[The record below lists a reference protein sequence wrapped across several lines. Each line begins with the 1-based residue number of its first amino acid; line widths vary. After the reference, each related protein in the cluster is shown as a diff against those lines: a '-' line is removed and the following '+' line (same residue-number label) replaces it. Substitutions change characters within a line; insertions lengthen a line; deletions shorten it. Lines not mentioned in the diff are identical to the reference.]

1 MPNNSVIGNTKRL
14 MSGNIVIFSITG
26 LLGNFARAMVF
37 PYASLYVLALG
48 GDARTIGWVNFLRP
62 LAGLIVFPIAGYLT
76 DRASRVKLI
85 VLGNYLSVVFVLI
98 YVLAFKWQIIAI
110 ASLMSGLV
118 VLGFPPRSALIA
130 DSLSPE
136 DRGRGIATM
145 NTISSGLSIFAPYIA
160 GIVVELSGPNTGVRT
175 LYGAMLVLYLA
186 SAIIHVRFLKE
197 SIPKFHT
204 RLTVASLPSLLTK
217 AYSGIPTLLRGLP
230 SSLKA
235 LAGVIILGFMVNGV
249 ASPFWVVYAIER
261 IGLSS
266 SQWGLILLCE
276 TALRLVILIPAG
288 VVVDR
293 WGRTTSLLAA
303 LILSTVAMPLFI
315 LATDFTAVLLIRLVI
330 AVASAIAIPAC
341 SALMAD
347 IAPRDIRGRVM
358 AALGQGGVMIGAAG
372 GGTGG
377 PGTGFL
383 ITLPL
388 MIASLAGGYLYAQ
401 NPSYPWLFVLIAS
414 TLATILT
421 ALFIRDPKQAEI

>member
-1 MPNNSVIGNTKRL
+1 MPKNSIISNAKRL
-14 MSGNIVIFSITG
+14 MSGNIMVFSITG

-48 GDARTIGWVNFLRP
+48 GDARTVGWVNFLRP

-76 DRASRVKLI
+76 DRSSRVKLI
-85 VLGNYLSVVFVLI
+85 VLGNYLSVVFVRI
-98 YVLAFKWQIIAI
+98 YVLAFKWQVIAI
-110 ASLMSGLV
+110 ASLMSGVV

-136 DRGRGIATM
+136 DRGRGMATM
-145 NTISSGLSIFAPYIA
+145 NTISSGLAIFAPYIA
-160 GIVVELSGPNTGVRT
+160 GIVVEFSGPNTGVRT

-186 SAIIHVRFLKE
+186 SAIIHARCLKE
-197 SIPKFHT
+197 SVPQRHA
-204 RLTVASLPSLLTK
+204 RLTLSSLPSLLAQ
-217 AYSGIPTLLRGLP
+217 AYSGMPTLLRGLP

-235 LAGVIILGFMVNGV
+235 LAGVIILGFMANGV
-249 ASPFWVVYAIER
+249 ASPFWVVYAIEQM
-261 IGLSS
+261 GLPS

-276 TALRLVILIPAG
+276 TALRLLILIPAG

-293 WGRTTSLLAA
+293 WGRTTSLLVA
-303 LILSTVAMPLFI
+303 LLLSTVAMPLFI
-315 LATDFTAVLLIRLVI
+315 FVKSFTAVLLIRLVI
-330 AVASAIAIPAC
+330 AVASAITIPAC
-341 SALMAD
+341 TALMAD
-347 IAPRDIRGRVM
+347 IAPREIRGQVM
-358 AALGQGGVMIGAAG
+358 AALGQGGVMLGAAG

-401 NPSYPWLFVLIAS
+401 NPTYPWFFVLITA
-414 TLATILT
+414 TLATTLT

>member
-1 MPNNSVIGNTKRL
+1 MPNNSVIGNAKRL
-14 MSGNIVIFSITG
+14 MSGNIMVFSITG
-26 LLGNFARAMVF
+26 LLGNFARGMVF

-48 GDARTIGWVNFLRP
+48 GDAKIIGWVNFLRP

-76 DRASRVKLI
+76 DRANRVKLI
-85 VLGNYLSVVFVLI
+85 VLSSYLSVVFVLM
-98 YVLAFKWQIIAI
+98 YVLAFRWEVIAI

-136 DRGRGIATM
+136 DRGRGMATM

-160 GIVVELSGPNTGVRT
+160 GIVVEFSGPNTGVRT

-186 SAIIHVRFLKE
+186 TAIIHARCLKE
-197 SIPKFHT
+197 SIPKSHT
-204 RLTVASLPSLLTK
+204 RLTVSSLPSLLAK
-217 AYSGIPTLLRGLP
+217 AYSGIPTMLQELP
-230 SSLKA
+230 TSLKA
-235 LAGVIILGFMVNGV
+235 LAGVIILGFMANGV
-249 ASPFWVVYAIER
+249 ASPFWVVYAIEQ

-276 TALRLVILIPAG
+276 TALRLLILIPAG

-303 LILSTVAMPLFI
+303 LLIATVAMPLFI
-315 LATDFTAVLLIRLVI
+315 LVKDFTAVLLIRLVI
-330 AVASAIAIPAC
+330 AVASAITIPAC

-347 IAPRDIRGRVM
+347 AAPREIRGRVM

-401 NPSYPWLFVLIAS
+401 NPTYPWIFVLLTA

>member
-1 MPNNSVIGNTKRL
+1 MPKNSVIGNAKRL
-14 MSGNIVIFSITG
+14 MSGNIMVFSITG

-62 LAGLIVFPIAGYLT
+62 LAGLIAFPIAGYLT

-85 VLGNYLSVVFVLI
+85 VLGNYLSVAFLLI
-98 YVLAFKWQIIAI
+98 YVLAFRWEIIAI

-145 NTISSGLSIFAPYIA
+145 DTISSGLSIFAPYIA

-186 SAIIHVRFLKE
+186 SAVIHVRFLKE
-197 SIPKFHT
+197 SRPKLHT
-204 RLTVASLPSLLTK
+204 RLTVSSLPKLLTE
-217 AYSGIPTLLRGLP
+217 AYSGMPTLLRSLP

-235 LAGVIILGFMVNGV
+235 LAGVIILSFMANGV
-249 ASPFWVVYAIER
+249 ASPFWVVYAIEQ

-276 TALRLVILIPAG
+276 TALRLLILIPAG
-288 VVVDR
+288 IGVDR
-293 WGRTTSLLAA
+293 WGRTTSLLVA
-303 LILSTVAMPLFI
+303 LLLSTVAVPLFI
-315 LATDFTAVLLIRLVI
+315 LAKGFTTVLLIRLAI
-330 AVASAIAIPAC
+330 AVASAITLPAC
-341 SALMAD
+341 TALMAD
-347 IAPRDIRGRVM
+347 IAPREIRGQVM

-377 PGTGFL
+377 PGTGFF

-401 NPSYPWLFVLIAS
+401 KPTYPWIFVLIAA

>member
-1 MPNNSVIGNTKRL
+1 MPKNSIISNAKRL
-14 MSGNIVIFSITG
+14 MSGNTMVFSITG

-48 GDARTIGWVNFLRP
+48 GDARTVGWVNFLRP

-85 VLGNYLSVVFVLI
+85 VLGNYLSVVFVVI
-98 YVLAFKWQIIAI
+98 YVLAPNWQVIAI
-110 ASLMSGLV
+110 ASLMSGVV

-136 DRGRGIATM
+136 DRGRGMATM
-145 NTISSGLSIFAPYIA
+145 NTISTGLSIFAPYIA
-160 GIVVELSGPNTGVRT
+160 GIVVEFSGPNTGVRT

-186 SAIIHVRFLKE
+186 SAIIHARCLKE
-197 SIPKFHT
+197 SMPQRHA
-204 RLTVASLPSLLTK
+204 RLTLSSLPSLLAQ
-217 AYSGIPTLLRGLP
+217 AYSGMPTLLRGLP

-235 LAGVIILGFMVNGV
+235 LAVVIILGFMANGV
-249 ASPFWVVYAIER
+249 ASPFWVVYAIEE
-261 IGLSS
+261 IGLPSS
-266 SQWGLILLCE
+266 RWGLILLCE
-276 TALRLVILIPAG
+276 TALRLLMLIPAG
-288 VVVDR
+288 VAVDR
-293 WGRTTSLLAA
+293 WGRTTSLLVA
-303 LILSTVAMPLFI
+303 LLLSTVAMPLFI
-315 LATDFTAVLLIRLVI
+315 LAKSFTAVLLIRLVI
-330 AVASAIAIPAC
+330 AVTSAITIPAC
-341 SALMAD
+341 TALMAD
-347 IAPRDIRGRVM
+347 IAPREIRGQVM
-358 AALGQGGVMIGAAG
+358 AALGQGGVMLGAAG

-401 NPSYPWLFVLIAS
+401 NPTYPWIFVLIAA
-414 TLATILT
+414 TLATALT

>member
-1 MPNNSVIGNTKRL
+1 MPNNSVIGDAKRL
-14 MSGNIVIFSITG
+14 MSGNIMVFSITG

-48 GDARTIGWVNFLRP
+48 GDAKTIGWVNFLRP
-62 LAGLIVFPIAGYLT
+62 LAGLIVFPIAGHLT
-76 DRASRVKLI
+76 DRANRVKLI
-85 VLGNYLSVVFVLI
+85 VLSSYLSVAFVLI
-98 YVLAFKWQIIAI
+98 YVLAFRWQVVAI

-160 GIVVELSGPNTGVRT
+160 GIVVEFSGPNTGVRT

-186 SAIIHVRFLKE
+186 STIIYVRFLKE
-197 SIPKFHT
+197 SIPKLHT
-204 RLTVASLPSLLTK
+204 RLTASSLPRLIIEV
-217 AYSGIPTLLRGLP
+217 YGGIPTLLRGLP

-235 LAGVIILGFMVNGV
+235 LAGVIILGFMANGV
-249 ASPFWVVYAIER
+249 ASPFWVVYAIEQ

-266 SQWGLILLCE
+266 SRWGLILLCE
-276 TALRLVILIPAG
+276 AALRLSILIPAG
-288 VVVDR
+288 VAVDR
-293 WGRTTSLLAA
+293 WGRTTSLLVA
-303 LILSTVAMPLFI
+303 LLLSTVAMPLFI
-315 LATDFTAVLLIRLVI
+315 LAKDFTAVLLIRLVI
-330 AVASAIAIPAC
+330 AVASAITIPAC

-347 IAPRDIRGRVM
+347 IAPREIRGRVM

-377 PGTGFL
+377 PGTGFI

-401 NPSYPWLFVLIAS
+401 KPSYPWLFVLITS
-414 TLATILT
+414 TLATIIT
-421 ALFIRDPKQAEI
+421 ALFIRDPKHAEV

>member
-1 MPNNSVIGNTKRL
+1 MPKNGLIGNAKRL
-14 MSGNIVIFSITG
+14 MSGNIMVFSITG

-48 GDARTIGWVNFLRP
+48 GDARTVGWVNFLRP
-62 LAGLIVFPIAGYLT
+62 LAGLIAFPIAGYLA
-76 DRASRVKLI
+76 DRSSRIKLI
-85 VLGNYLSVVFVLI
+85 VLSNFLSVAFLLI
-98 YVLAFKWQIIAI
+98 YVLAFNWQVVAI

-145 NTISSGLSIFAPYIA
+145 DTISSGLSIFAPYIA
-160 GIVVELSGPNTGVRT
+160 GIVVEFSGPNTGVRA

-197 SIPKFHT
+197 SGLRRHT
-204 RLTVASLPSLLTK
+204 RLTASSFPKLLTES
-217 AYSGIPTLLRGLP
+217 YGGIPTLLRGLP
-230 SSLKA
+230 RSLKA
-235 LAGVIILGFMVNGV
+235 LASVIILSFMANGV
-249 ASPFWVVYAIER
+249 ASPFWVVYAIEQ

-276 TALRLVILIPAG
+276 TALRLLILIPAG
-288 VVVDR
+288 VGVDR
-293 WGRTTSLLAA
+293 WGRTTSLLVA
-303 LILSTVAMPLFI
+303 LLLSTVAMPLFI
-315 LATDFTAVLLIRLVI
+315 LAKGFTAVLLIRLVI
-330 AVASAIAIPAC
+330 AVASALTLRAC
-341 SALMAD
+341 TALMAD
-347 IAPRDIRGRVM
+347 IAPREIRGQVM

-377 PGTGFL
+377 PGTGFI

-401 NPSYPWLFVLIAS
+401 NPTYPWVFVLIAA

>member
-1 MPNNSVIGNTKRL
+1 MPKNGLIGNAKRL
-14 MSGNIVIFSITG
+14 MSGNIMVFSITG

-62 LAGLIVFPIAGYLT
+62 LAGLIAFPIAGYLA
-76 DRASRVKLI
+76 DRSSRIKLI
-85 VLGNYLSVVFVLI
+85 VLSNFLSVAFLLI
-98 YVLAFKWQIIAI
+98 YVLAFNWQVVAI

-145 NTISSGLSIFAPYIA
+145 DTISSGLSIFAPYIA
-160 GIVVELSGPNTGVRT
+160 GIVVEFSGPNTGVRT

-197 SIPKFHT
+197 SGPRHQT
-204 RLTVASLPSLLTK
+204 RLTVSFFPKLLTES
-217 AYSGIPTLLRGLP
+217 YGGIPTLLRGLP

-235 LAGVIILGFMVNGV
+235 LAGVVILSFMANGV
-249 ASPFWVVYAIER
+249 ASPFWVVYAIEQ

-276 TALRLVILIPAG
+276 TALRLLILIPAG
-288 VVVDR
+288 FGVDR
-293 WGRTTSLLAA
+293 WGRTTSLLVA
-303 LILSTVAMPLFI
+303 LLLSTVAVPLFI
-315 LATDFTAVLLIRLVI
+315 LAKGFTAVLLIRLAI
-330 AVASAIAIPAC
+330 AVASAITLPAC
-341 SALMAD
+341 TALMAD
-347 IAPRDIRGRVM
+347 IAPREIRGQVM

-401 NPSYPWLFVLIAS
+401 KPTYPWIFVLIAA
-414 TLATILT
+414 TFATILT

>member
-1 MPNNSVIGNTKRL
+1 MPNNSVIGNAKRL
-14 MSGNIVIFSITG
+14 MSGNIMVFSITG

-62 LAGLIVFPIAGYLT
+62 LAGLIAFPIAGSLT

-85 VLGNYLSVVFVLI
+85 VLGNYLSVAFLLI
-98 YVLAFKWQIIAI
+98 YVLAFRWEIIAI

-145 NTISSGLSIFAPYIA
+145 DTISSGLSIFAPYIA

-186 SAIIHVRFLKE
+186 SAVIHARFLKE
-197 SIPKFHT
+197 SRPKLHA
-204 RLTVASLPSLLTK
+204 RLTVSSLPKLLTE
-217 AYSGIPTLLRGLP
+217 AYSGMPTLLRSLP

-235 LAGVIILGFMVNGV
+235 LAGVIILSFMANGV
-249 ASPFWVVYAIER
+249 ASPFWVVYAIEQ

-276 TALRLVILIPAG
+276 TALRFLILIPAG
-288 VVVDR
+288 VGVDR
-293 WGRTTSLLAA
+293 WGRTTSLLVA
-303 LILSTVAMPLFI
+303 LLLSTVAVPLFI
-315 LATDFTAVLLIRLVI
+315 LAKDFTTVLLIRLAI
-330 AVASAIAIPAC
+330 AVASAITLPAC
-341 SALMAD
+341 TALMAD
-347 IAPRDIRGRVM
+347 IAPREIRGQVM

-377 PGTGFL
+377 PGTGFF

-401 NPSYPWLFVLIAS
+401 KPTYPWIFVLITA

>member
-1 MPNNSVIGNTKRL
+1 MPNKSVIGNVKRL
-14 MSGNIVIFSITG
+14 MSGNIMVFSITG

-62 LAGLIVFPIAGYLT
+62 LAGLIVFPITGFLS
-76 DRASRVKLI
+76 DRTSRIKLI
-85 VLGNYLSVVFVLI
+85 VLSNYLSVTFLLI
-98 YVLAFKWQIIAI
+98 YVLAFRWEVIAI
-110 ASLMSGLV
+110 ASLMSGVV

-145 NTISSGLSIFAPYIA
+145 DVISSGLSIFAPYIA
-160 GIVVELSGPNTGVRT
+160 GIVVELSGPNHGVRT

-186 SAIIHVRFLKE
+186 AAVIHARFLKE
-197 SIPKFHT
+197 SRSNRHT
-204 RLTVASLPSLLTK
+204 RMTASSFPKLITE
-217 AYSGIPTLLRGLP
+217 AYGGMPTLLRGLP
-230 SSLKA
+230 RSLKA
-235 LAGVIILGFMVNGV
+235 LAGVIILSFMANGV
-249 ASPFWVVYAIER
+249 ASPFWVVYAIEQ
-261 IGLSS
+261 IDLSS

-276 TALRLVILIPAG
+276 TALRLLILIPAG
-288 VVVDR
+288 VSVDR
-293 WGRTTSLLAA
+293 WGRTTSLLVA
-303 LILSTVAMPLFI
+303 LLLSTVAVPLFI
-315 LATDFTAVLLIRLVI
+315 LAKGFPAVLLIRLVI
-330 AVASAIAIPAC
+330 AVASAITLPAC
-341 SALMAD
+341 TALMAD
-347 IAPRDIRGRVM
+347 IAPREIRGRVM

-401 NPSYPWLFVLIAS
+401 NPTYPWIFVLIVA

>member
-1 MPNNSVIGNTKRL
+1 MPNNRVISDAKRL
-14 MSGNIVIFSITG
+14 MSGNIMVFSITG

-62 LAGLIVFPIAGYLT
+62 LAGLIAFPIAGYLT
-76 DRASRVKLI
+76 DRANRVKLI
-85 VLGNYLSVVFVLI
+85 VLSNYLSVAFLLI

-110 ASLMSGLV
+110 ASLMSGLI

-145 NTISSGLSIFAPYIA
+145 DTISSGLSIFAPYIA

-175 LYGAMLVLYLA
+175 LYGTMLVLYLA

-197 SIPKFHT
+197 SRPEFHT
-204 RLTVASLPSLLTK
+204 RLTVSSLPNLLAE

-230 SSLKA
+230 LSLKA
-235 LAGVIILGFMVNGV
+235 LAGVIILSFMANGV
-249 ASPFWVVYAIER
+249 ASPFWVVYAIEQ

-276 TALRLVILIPAG
+276 TALRLLILIPAG
-288 VVVDR
+288 VGVDR
-293 WGRTTSLLAA
+293 WGRTTSLLVA
-303 LILSTVAMPLFI
+303 LLLSTVAVPLFI
-315 LATDFTAVLLIRLVI
+315 LAKGFTTVLLIRLVI
-330 AVASAIAIPAC
+330 AVASAITLPAC
-341 SALMAD
+341 VALMAD
-347 IAPRDIRGRVM
+347 IAPRKIRGRVM

-401 NPSYPWLFVLIAS
+401 KPTYPWLFVLIAS

-421 ALFIRDPKQAEI
+421 ALFIRDPKQAEV

>member
-1 MPNNSVIGNTKRL
+1 MPNNSVISDAKRL
-14 MSGNIVIFSITG
+14 MSGNIMVFSITG

-48 GDARTIGWVNFLRP
+48 GNARTIGWVNFLRP
-62 LAGLIVFPIAGYLT
+62 LAGLIAFPIAGYLT
-76 DRASRVKLI
+76 DRTNRVKLI
-85 VLGNYLSVVFVLI
+85 VLSNYLSVAFLLI

-110 ASLMSGLV
+110 ASLMSGLI

-145 NTISSGLSIFAPYIA
+145 DTISSGLSIFAPYIA

-197 SIPKFHT
+197 SRPKFHT
-204 RLTVASLPSLLTK
+204 RLTVSSLPNLLTE
-217 AYSGIPTLLRGLP
+217 AYGGIPTLLRGLP
-230 SSLKA
+230 LSLKA
-235 LAGVIILGFMVNGV
+235 LAGVIILSFMANGV
-249 ASPFWVVYAIER
+249 ASPFWVVYAIEQ

-276 TALRLVILIPAG
+276 TALRLLILIPAG
-288 VVVDR
+288 VGVDR
-293 WGRTTSLLAA
+293 WGRTTSLLVA
-303 LILSTVAMPLFI
+303 LLLSTVAVPLFI
-315 LATDFTAVLLIRLVI
+315 LAKGFTSALLIRLVI
-330 AVASAIAIPAC
+330 AVASAINLPAC
-341 SALMAD
+341 VALMAD
-347 IAPRDIRGRVM
+347 IAPREIRGRVM

-401 NPSYPWLFVLIAS
+401 KPSYPWLFVLIAS

-421 ALFIRDPKQAEI
+421 ALFIRDPKQAEV